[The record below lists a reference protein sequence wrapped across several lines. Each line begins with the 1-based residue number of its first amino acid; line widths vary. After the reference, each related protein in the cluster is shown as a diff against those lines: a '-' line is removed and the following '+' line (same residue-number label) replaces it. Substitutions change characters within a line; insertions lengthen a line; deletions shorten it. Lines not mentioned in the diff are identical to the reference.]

1 MSASNVFD
9 SARKKTPPTRVDDL
23 KAGVALAEPMVMHS
37 TRVPVSL
44 NKAIKKLAV
53 DEQATLQALTIEAL
67 ETLLKLRGK
76 SES

>member
-1 MSASNVFD
+1 MSAGNVFD
-9 SARKKTPPTRVDDL
+9 SARKKIPPTRVDDL
-23 KAGVALAEPMVMHS
+23 KAGGALVEPMVMHS